1 MYSSV
6 DERNPVN
13 IPPDTTQKYLVIQED
28 NNSNSHTHRIRLNI
42 TVNNEL
48 KGMYYCLIENG
59 QLLLDRNINADHS
72 EYVISLSEKTF
83 KLVNNFTI
91 KYTIDELEIILL
103 FGYKIDC
110 TTWMEYLT
118 AAYVPVQK
126 SDISTPA
133 QLIGT
138 QSAELPPKQPPK
150 KQLQAEKPFS
160 GSPKPLPVSKSK
172 CNENTRI
179 SERIDSHLVD
189 LSNLELEKARQT
201 FKDRIKINKEKKN
214 HLNAPFVKEEYH
226 HVPIKS
232 VKTMSN
238 GKRARLLPFH
248 RVSSS
253 DSTDVDDS
261 PFTRSYDSL
270 FENLNMNRK

>member
-91 KYTIDELEIILL
+91 KFTNKELELALL
-103 FGYKIDC
+103 FSSKIDC
-110 TTWMEYLT
+110 ETWVNYLT
-118 AAYVPVQK
+118 ADRECVYTYVTIDKRNVPK
-126 SDISTPA
+126 T
-133 QLIGT
+133 
-138 QSAELPPKQPPK
+138 LPPKVKLNPIEFEPIKKSRSVDTILQPESDFIEWSS
-150 KQLQAEKPFS
+150 LSLEIATQAYERKL
-160 GSPKPLPVSKSK
+160 SPNFPINKVTAPLPIPPTNYPCGSK
-172 CNENTRI
+172 
-179 SERIDSHLVD
+179 
-189 LSNLELEKARQT
+189 EKVTPKGGIKRCRRFLPLKK
-201 FKDRIKINKEKKN
+201 FKD
-214 HLNAPFVKEEYH
+214 APNTGKANVMPQNPSPYENIR
-226 HVPIKS
+226 HV
-232 VKTMSN
+232 
-238 GKRARLLPFH
+238 
-248 RVSSS
+248 
-253 DSTDVDDS
+253 
-261 PFTRSYDSL
+261 
-270 FENLNMNRK
+270 